1 MCWVQVEVR
10 LSYSNSAMKE
20 VEYFP
25 SLQTEAAEVEF
36 SQLVKFLSQ
45 NLSLALKGTEGEAE
59 QEVRDRSQGWERM
72 FLEDLICAGAFA
84 YYSCSFSPLGPD
96 PGLAGIQLWTPSLN
110 NLVKMHPPWGEGIC
124 GWGRGNRKLFL
135 GWGEECKAQ
144 GSRSC
149 ARIPEM
155 LCPRGWS

>member
-1 MCWVQVEVR
+1 MRERLFLNMCWVQVEVR

-59 QEVRDRSQGWERM
+59 QEVRDRSQGQKSGMGKDVPGGPNLCWGFCLLLM
-72 FLEDLICAGAFA
+72 LLQ
-84 YYSCSFSPLGPD
+84 PLGP
-96 PGLAGIQLWTPSLN
+96 
-110 NLVKMHPPWGEGIC
+110 
-124 GWGRGNRKLFL
+124 
-135 GWGEECKAQ
+135 
-144 GSRSC
+144 
-149 ARIPEM
+149 
-155 LCPRGWS
+155 